1 VSAATEFVAALGAA
15 KSLVAISH
23 ECDWPPSVQHLP
35 RITATPIDPA
45 APSGVIDAEVRKL
58 QAGGKP
64 VIAVD
69 AAMLERLRPDLI
81 LTQSLCVVCAVA
93 DGSAL
98 DLAALLEPVPTLL
111 SLTGRTLEGVFEDLA
126 RLALAL
132 DAEEEGRE
140 LGLGMRSRL
149 RALAARRV
157 QPAPRVVCI
166 EWLDPVFLAGHWV
179 PDLIAA
185 AGGLDVGAQAGEHS
199 RTTTLEAVRDLAPDL
214 LLIAPCG
221 FGLPRAAKE
230 FEWWEAALRRDGG
243 APPARWGIPVWLLD
257 GNAYTSR
264 PGPRLVD
271 AAWRISAIL
280 RGLEVPGALRMA

>member
-1 VSAATEFVAALGAA
+1 MPAATEFVAALGAA

-23 ECDWPPSVQHLP
+23 ECDWPPSIQHLP

-45 APSGVIDAEVRKL
+45 ASSGVIDAEVRKL
-58 QAGGKP
+58 QAGGQP

-69 AAMLERLRPDLI
+69 AAMLQQLRPDLI
-81 LTQSLCVVCAVA
+81 VTQSLCDVCAVA

-98 DLAALLEPVPTLL
+98 DLAALLDPVPALL
-111 SLTGRTLEGVFEDLA
+111 SFTGRTLEGVFDDLERLA
-126 RLALAL
+126 RAL
-132 DAEEEGRE
+132 DAPEEGRE
-140 LGLGMRSRL
+140 LALGMRSRL
-149 RALAARRV
+149 RALAARKGS
-157 QPAPRVVCI
+157 PAPRVVCI

-185 AGGLDVGAQAGEHS
+185 AGGEDVGASPGEHS
-199 RTTTLEAVRDLAPDL
+199 RTTTLEAVRALAPDL

-230 FEWWEAALRRDGG
+230 FEWWEAALRRDGES
-243 APPARWGIPVWLLD
+243 PPARWGIPVWLLD

-264 PGPRLVD
+264 PGLRLVD

-280 RGLEVPGALRMA
+280 RGEEVPGALRMG